1 MRIFTI
7 ISCITAVLLISSN
20 PNIPLS
26 AQQSY
31 EDYMYNREKNL
42 NRDRPLSEIRT
53 GDSDDVMDD
62 IRGAVRE
69 EIDESLNKERK
80 ASKKKIDKNRFIRDI
95 RQIVREEIEDAI
107 KIKEKNYLNF
117 GTVEI
122 GGFLSY
128 QVKGLES
135 DENDN
140 NTVIKLFP
148 MLNYFI
154 HKNVAI
160 GLKGEADLNLTRD
173 TKSYNAGIGPVFI
186 YGIDNAN
193 EFCFYASIFAGASMN
208 SALYDQYGYRYGN
221 EIGIKFIL
229 TSGVIMNLGVMIVFD
244 NAGDNVTGFQNIIEP
259 TIGISAWF

>member
-1 MRIFTI
+1 MRISSI
-7 ISCITAVLLISSN
+7 ISCIIAALLIFSG
-20 PNIPLS
+20 PRGQIY
-26 AQQSY
+26 AQKSY
-31 EDYMYNREKNL
+31 EDYMYNRERNL

-69 EIDESLNKERK
+69 EIDDTMNRERK

-107 KIKEKNYLNF
+107 KIKEKSYLNF

-122 GGFLSY
+122 GGFISY
-128 QVKGLES
+128 QSKGIES
-135 DENDN
+135 NENDN
-140 NTVIKLFP
+140 NTIVKLFP
-148 MLNYFI
+148 MINVFF
-154 HKNVAI
+154 HPNVAI
-160 GLKGEADLNLTRD
+160 GLKGEADLNLTQD
-173 TKSYNAGIGPVFI
+173 TKSYNAGMGPVFI
-186 YGIDNAN
+186 YGIGSAR
-193 EFCFYASIFAGASMN
+193 EICFYASIFAGASMN
-208 SALYDQYGYRYGN
+208 SALDDSFGYRYGN
-221 EIGIKFIL
+221 ELGMKFLL

>member
-1 MRIFTI
+1 MRISTI
-7 ISCITAVLLISSN
+7 ISCITAAIIIITSPYTELA
-20 PNIPLS
+20 

-31 EDYMYNREKNL
+31 EDYMYTRERSL

-53 GDSDDVMDD
+53 GENDDVMDD

-69 EIDESLNKERK
+69 EIDDSLNKERK
-80 ASKKKIDKNRFIRDI
+80 ASKKKIDKNRFIQDV

-107 KIKEKNYLNF
+107 KIKEKNYLKF

-140 NTVIKLFP
+140 NTIIKLFP
-148 MLNYFI
+148 MMNFFI
-154 HKNVAI
+154 HTNVAI
-160 GLKGEADLNLTRD
+160 GLKGEADLNLTED

-186 YGIDNAN
+186 YGIDAAD
-193 EFCFYASIFAGASMN
+193 EFCFYASIFAGISMN
-208 SALYDQYGYRYGN
+208 SALDDSYGYRYGN
-221 EIGIKFIL
+221 EIGFKFIL